1 MNFFLLSIILD
12 ARRVELQQSN
22 FDRFSK
28 GWWDKKGDMKVLHSM
43 HQTRML
49 FIKERINNRFK
60 NLNSYSSILQKKN
73 ILDLGCGGGLLS
85 ESLAKDYPNSKFVI
99 DVKSTGLYLNSK
111 ILKNNNVSYQQ
122 IDLVDEKKLSS
133 KIKDFIKKYK
143 RIDYLVNTTGVLW
156 FGKDISA
163 VDLDLKIWDRVFD
176 INLKTMVLL
185 SKIIIPVMKKNK
197 FGSMVHISSVD
208 ALSGDDKPQDAYGAS
223 KAAMI
228 RLSKSL
234 AIQFGQFNIRSNCIL
249 PGAVETR
256 MQDRWKKIPNAKK
269 NLKKLMPIKKII
281 QPKGIAEG
289 ILFLL
294 SDQSEYITGIELII
308 DGGLTARP

>member
-1 MNFFLLSIILD
+1 MQLSLKGKTVVVTGAAGGIGLATISLLLQYKVKILALD
-12 ARRVELQQSN
+12 IQKPT
-22 FDRFSK
+22 SK
-28 GWWDKKGDMKVLHSM
+28 
-43 HQTRML
+43 
-49 FIKERINNRFK
+49 IFK
-60 NLNSYSSILQKKN
+60 NKN
-73 ILDLGCGGGLLS
+73 V
-85 ESLAKDYPNSKFVI
+85 F
-99 DVKSTGLYLNSK
+99 
-111 ILKNNNVSYQQ
+111 YQQ

-163 VDLDLKIWDRVFD
+163 VDLDLEIWDQVFD

-185 SKIIIPVMKKNK
+185 SKIIIPIMKKNK

-249 PGAVETR
+249 PGAVETP

-269 NLKKLMPIKKII
+269 SLKKLMPIKKII

-294 SDQSEYITGIELII
+294 SDQSEYITGTELII

>member
-1 MNFFLLSIILD
+1 MQLSLKGKTVIVTGAAGGMGLATISLLLKYKLKILALD
-12 ARRVELQQSN
+12 IQKPK
-22 FDRFSK
+22 SK
-28 GWWDKKGDMKVLHSM
+28 
-43 HQTRML
+43 
-49 FIKERINNRFK
+49 IFK
-60 NLNSYSSILQKKN
+60 NNYI
-73 ILDLGCGGGLLS
+73 
-85 ESLAKDYPNSKFVI
+85 
-99 DVKSTGLYLNSK
+99 T
-111 ILKNNNVSYQQ
+111 YQQ
-122 IDLVDEKKLSS
+122 IDLVNEKKLSS
-133 KIKDFIKKYK
+133 TIKDFVKKHK

-163 VDLDLKIWDRVFD
+163 VDLDIKIWDQVFD
-176 INLKTMVLL
+176 INLKTMVLI
-185 SKIIIPVMKKNK
+185 SKLIIPVMKKNK

-234 AIQFGQFNIRSNCIL
+234 AIQFGPFNIRSNCIL
-249 PGAVETR
+249 PGAVETP

-269 NLKKLMPIKKII
+269 NLKNFMPIKKII

-294 SDQSEYITGIELII
+294 SDQSEYITGTELII

>member
-1 MNFFLLSIILD
+1 MQLSLKGKTVVVTGAAGGIGLATISLLLQYKVKILALD
-12 ARRVELQQSN
+12 
-22 FDRFSK
+22 
-28 GWWDKKGDMKVLHSM
+28 
-43 HQTRML
+43 
-49 FIKERINNRFK
+49 I
-60 NLNSYSSILQKKN
+60 QK
-73 ILDLGCGGGLLS
+73 
-85 ESLAKDYPNSKFVI
+85 P
-99 DVKSTGLYLNSK
+99 TSK

-163 VDLDLKIWDRVFD
+163 VDLDLEIWDRVFD

-185 SKIIIPVMKKNK
+185 SKLIIPVMKKNK
-197 FGSMVHISSVD
+197 FGSMAHISSVD

-249 PGAVETR
+249 PGAVETP

-269 NLKKLMPIKKII
+269 NLKNFMPIKKII

-294 SDQSEYITGIELII
+294 SDQSEYITGTELII